1 MTYSLRPRF
10 SRRFSRRFCT
20 TFAIAVLFHATAP
33 ASAQSLVP
41 QTSEPKVSRAFSG
54 LFRDTVTDFRGL
66 TSRKPLTILGIGAI
80 AAAAA
85 HVADP
90 SMTSMLATDR
100 ASFLSPGET
109 IGSARMQLAG
119 ALATFAAGHIT
130 GSATVTAVGADLVS
144 ANIVAQTL
152 TGAIKMSVRRGR
164 PDGTQFSFPSG
175 HTSVSFASATVLQ
188 RHYGWK
194 AGVPAYAMA
203 SYVAAS
209 RIHDRRHF
217 LSDVAFGAAVGIV
230 SGWTVTMGDG
240 DAQVTLAPVAAP
252 GGAGVSLS
260 W

>member
-1 MTYSLRPRF
+1 M
-10 SRRFSRRFCT
+10 
-20 TFAIAVLFHATAP
+20 VTASTP
-33 ASAQSLVP
+33 AAAQTLVP
-41 QTSEPKVSRAFSG
+41 QPPTPKVSRAFSG
-54 LFRDTVTDFRGL
+54 LFQDTVMDFRGL
-66 TSRKPLTILGIGAI
+66 ASTRPLTILGIGAI

-90 SMTSMLATDR
+90 SMTSMLSTER
-100 ASFLSPGET
+100 ASFLGPGET

-130 GSATVTAVGADLVS
+130 GNAKITAVGADLVS

-152 TGAIKMSVRRGR
+152 TGAVKMSVRRGR

-188 RHYGWK
+188 RHFGWK

-209 RIHDRRHF
+209 RIHDKRHF

-230 SGWTVTMGDG
+230 SGWTVTMGHG
-240 DAQVTLAPVAAP
+240 DAQVTMTPVASP
-252 GGAGVSLS
+252 GGAGLSLS

>member
-1 MTYSLRPRF
+1 MTHSLRARCL
-10 SRRFSRRFCT
+10 CT
-20 TFAIAVLFHATAP
+20 TFAVAVLLHGPAP
-33 ASAQSLVP
+33 AAAQTLVP
-41 QTSEPKVSRAFSG
+41 QTPAPKVSRAFSG

-66 TSRKPLTILGIGAI
+66 ASKKPLTILGIGAV

-90 SMTSMLATDR
+90 SMTSMLASER
-100 ASFLSPGET
+100 AGFLGAGET
-109 IGSARMQLAG
+109 IGSARLQLAG

-130 GSATVTAVGADLVS
+130 GSAKVTAVGADLVS

-152 TGAIKMSVRRGR
+152 TGAVKMSVRRGR
-164 PDGTQFSFPSG
+164 PDGTAFSFPSG
-175 HTSVSFASATVLQ
+175 HTSVTFASATVLQ

-194 AGVPAYAMA
+194 AGVPAYAAA

-209 RIHDRRHF
+209 RIHDKRHF

-230 SGWTVTMGDG
+230 SGWTVTMGHG
-240 DAQVTLAPVAAP
+240 DARVTMAPVASP
-252 GGAGVSLS
+252 GGGGVSLS

>member
-1 MTYSLRPRF
+1 MTDSLCARCL
-10 SRRFSRRFCT
+10 CT
-20 TFAIAVLFHATAP
+20 TFTIAVLFHGPAPATAQTLAPPTP
-33 ASAQSLVP
+33 APEA
-41 QTSEPKVSRAFSG
+41 SRAFSG
-54 LFRDTVTDFRGL
+54 LFRDTVSDFRGL
-66 TSRKPLTILGIGAI
+66 AAKKPLTILGIGAV

-100 ASFLSPGET
+100 ASFLAPGET
-109 IGSARMQLAG
+109 IGSARAQLAG
-119 ALATFAAGHIT
+119 ALATFAAGHII
-130 GSATVTAVGADLVS
+130 GNATVTAVGADLVS

-152 TGAIKMSVRRGR
+152 TGAVKMSVRRGR

-188 RHYGWK
+188 RHFGWK

-209 RIHDRRHF
+209 RIHDKRHF

-230 SGWTVTMGDG
+230 SGWTVTMGHG
-240 DAQVTLAPVAAP
+240 EAQVTMTPVASP
-252 GGAGVSLS
+252 GGAGLSLT

>member
-1 MTYSLRPRF
+1 MTTLRTGCL
-10 SRRFSRRFCT
+10 CT
-20 TFAIAVLFHATAP
+20 TFAFAVVVHAP
-33 ASAQSLVP
+33 APAAAQTLVP
-41 QTSEPKVSRAFSG
+41 QTPAPKVSRAFSG
-54 LFRDTVTDFRGL
+54 LFQDTVTDFRGL
-66 TSRKPLTILGIGAI
+66 ASTRPLTILGIGAI

-90 SMTSMLATDR
+90 SMTSMLATER
-100 ASFLSPGET
+100 ASFLGPGET

-119 ALATFAAGHIT
+119 ALATFAAGQIT
-130 GSATVTAVGADLVS
+130 GNAKIAAVGADLVS

-152 TGAIKMSVRRGR
+152 TGAVKMSVRRGR

-188 RHYGWK
+188 RHFGWK

-209 RIHDRRHF
+209 RIHDKRHF

-230 SGWTVTMGDG
+230 SGWTVTMGRG
-240 DAQVTLAPVAAP
+240 DAQVTMTPVAAP
-252 GGAGVSLS
+252 GGAGLSLS

>member
-1 MTYSLRPRF
+1 MTHPFRIRCLCS
-10 SRRFSRRFCT
+10 
-20 TFAIAVLFHATAP
+20 TFAIAVFIHIPAP
-33 ASAQSLVP
+33 AVAQTVVP
-41 QTSEPKVSRAFSG
+41 ETPAPKVSRAFSG
-54 LFRDTVTDFRGL
+54 LFSDTVTDFRGL
-66 TSRKPLTILGIGAI
+66 ASTKPLTILGIGAI

-90 SMTSMLATDR
+90 SMTSMLATER
-100 ASFLSPGET
+100 ASFLRPGET

-130 GSATVTAVGADLVS
+130 ANAKISAVGADLVS

-152 TGAIKMSVRRGR
+152 TGAVKMSVRRGR
-164 PDGTQFSFPSG
+164 PDGTEFSFPSG

-188 RHYGWK
+188 RHFGWK

-209 RIHDRRHF
+209 RIHDKRHF
-217 LSDVAFGAAVGIV
+217 LSDVAFGAVVGIV
-230 SGWTVTMGDG
+230 SGWTVTMSHGDT
-240 DAQVTLAPVAAP
+240 QVTMTPVASP
-252 GGAGVSLS
+252 GGAGLSLS

>member
-1 MTYSLRPRF
+1 MTDSLCARCL
-10 SRRFSRRFCT
+10 CT
-20 TFAIAVLFHATAP
+20 TFTIAVLFQGPAPATAQTFTPPTP
-33 ASAQSLVP
+33 A
-41 QTSEPKVSRAFSG
+41 PKASRAFSG
-54 LFRDTVTDFRGL
+54 LFRDTVSDFRGL
-66 TSRKPLTILGIGAI
+66 ASKKPLTILGIGAV

-90 SMTSMLATDR
+90 SMTSMLATNR

-109 IGSARMQLAG
+109 IGSARAQLAG
-119 ALATFAAGHIT
+119 ALVTFAAGHII
-130 GSATVTAVGADLVS
+130 GNAKVTAVGADLVS

-152 TGAIKMSVRRGR
+152 TGAVKMSVRRGR

-188 RHYGWK
+188 RHFGWK

-209 RIHDRRHF
+209 RIHDKRHF

-230 SGWTVTMGDG
+230 SGWTVTMGHG
-240 DAQVTLAPVAAP
+240 DAKVTMAPVAAP
-252 GGAGVSLS
+252 GGAGLSLS